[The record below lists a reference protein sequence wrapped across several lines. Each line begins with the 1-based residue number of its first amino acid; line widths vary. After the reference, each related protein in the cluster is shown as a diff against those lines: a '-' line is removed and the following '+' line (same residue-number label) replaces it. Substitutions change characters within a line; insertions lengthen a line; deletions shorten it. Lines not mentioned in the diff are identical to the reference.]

1 MRRLALILLATVA
14 VVPTAAIAARTA
26 PGDGV
31 FELRSV
37 NGLVVLTAK
46 GVLWGQMDRGVMK
59 ITDLDPLVGQPPFV
73 SGAAHTRAT
82 DDPNTTVYTGSNVHF
97 RLTGGRYRIRFHGT
111 SIDLTA
117 VGVGTGAVVG
127 EPNAAGKTGDYA
139 VDGGTWTP
147 VPLFERDVPFGTAS
161 PPPPGSGP

>member
-1 MRRLALILLATVA
+1 MMLLAAVA
-14 VVPTAAIAARTA
+14 VVPTAAIAARSA

-31 FELRSV
+31 LELRSV

-46 GVLWGQMDRGVMK
+46 GVLWGQMDRGVMR
-59 ITDLDPLVGQPPFV
+59 ITDLDPLVGKPPFV
-73 SGAAHTRAT
+73 SGATHTRVT
-82 DDPNTTVYTGSNVHF
+82 DDPNTTVYTGGNVHF

-117 VGVGTGAVVG
+117 VGVGTGSLVG
-127 EPNAAGKTGDYA
+127 EPNGMGKTGDYA

-147 VPLFERDVPFGTAS
+147 VPLFERDVPFGATVAGTPTPS
-161 PPPPGSGP
+161 PGPGP